1 MLQLLKALIALGLAS
16 HAITF
21 AEAASI
27 LFTDATIITFN
38 ANTLRTEVIHD
49 SSLLV
54 EGDRISQI
62 YNGTTPTSYPDG
74 TEVVEATGKIISP
87 GFINTHQ
94 HLWQTAFKT
103 IASNT
108 TLVEYFQR
116 YGSSGPSIQH
126 FTPEDKYLSQL
137 AGSLELL
144 NSGTTTVLDHAH
156 GGSSNETADA
166 IFTATLESKLRTYHA
181 FSIQSL
187 PNNYT
192 TSAQIAKVTSFA
204 NDPRLSNN
212 SLVSLGLAYDNFDAA
227 PASLLTS
234 LWSLIHTANLS
245 VITTHTLG
253 GPWITGNTPSR
264 LASLGWLNTSIPVIF
279 SHASF
284 ISPSD
289 VSALRETNQFI
300 STTPESEMHYGHAHP
315 SADSIQDQAS
325 LGVDTHFTFAADMV
339 GQARLWMQN
348 LRLGRVEEVLVGRG
362 QIARS
367 NPMSV
372 EQAFH
377 LITRAGAL
385 ALRRPDLGVVAPGA
399 KADLVLF
406 DGETPG
412 MLGWSDAVAAVVLHS
427 NVGDVQGVMVGGEW
441 VKKEGKLVFPGYA
454 DVKRRFSAS
463 ARRIQ
468 GIWAG
473 MEWGRVDGGMWRNQ
487 TQFGDVREV
496 DVLRGDGTGY

>member
-1 MLQLLKALIALGLAS
+1 MLQLLKALTVFGLVSQAVTY
-16 HAITF
+16 AD
-21 AEAASI
+21 AASV

-38 ANTLRTEVIHD
+38 ANILRTEVIHD

-74 TEVVEATGKIISP
+74 TEVVDATGKIISP

-103 IASNT
+103 IGSNT

-137 AGSLELL
+137 TGSLELL

-166 IFTATLESKLRTYHA
+166 IFTATLDSKLRTYHA

-192 TSAQIAKVTSFA
+192 TSAQIAKVSSFA
-204 NDPRLSNN
+204 SDPRLTNN
-212 SLVSLGLAYDNFDAA
+212 PLVSLGLAYDNFDAA
-227 PASLLTS
+227 PASLLSS
-234 LWSLIHTANLS
+234 LWTLIRSANLS
-245 VITTHTLG
+245 LLTTHALS

-264 LASLGWLNTSIPVIF
+264 LASLGWLNTSLPVIF

-284 ISPSD
+284 ISAADIS
-289 VSALRETNQFI
+289 VLRATNQYI

-315 SADSIQDQAS
+315 SADLITDQAA
-325 LGVDTHFTFAADMV
+325 LGTDTHFTFAADMV
-339 GQARLWMQN
+339 GQARLWMQK
-348 LRLGRVEEVLVGRG
+348 LRLARAEEVLLGKG
-362 QIARS
+362 QIPRQ

-385 ALRRPDLGVVAPGA
+385 ALRRHDLGIIAPGA

-406 DGETPG
+406 DGDSPG
-412 MLGWSDAVAAVVLHS
+412 MLGWSDAVAAVILHS
-427 NVGDVQGVMVGGEW
+427 NVGDMEGVLVGGEW

-454 DVKRRFSAS
+454 DVKRRFLAS

-468 GIWAG
+468 GIWG
-473 MEWGRVDGGMWRNQ
+473 GIEWARVDRGMWRNQ
-487 TQFGDVREV
+487 TWFGDVREV
-496 DVLRGDGTGY
+496 DVFRGEGTGY

>member
-1 MLQLLKALIALGLAS
+1 MLQSLKALTVLGLVSQAVTY
-16 HAITF
+16 AN
-21 AEAASI
+21 AASV
-27 LFTDATIITFN
+27 LFTDASIITFN
-38 ANTLRTEVIHD
+38 VDTLRTEVIHD

-62 YNGTTPTSYPDG
+62 YNGTTPTSYPDD
-74 TEVVEATGKIISP
+74 TEVVDATGKIISP

-137 AGSLELL
+137 TGSLELL

-166 IFTATLESKLRTYHA
+166 IFTATLDSKLRTYHA

-192 TSAQIAKVTSFA
+192 TASQIAKVSGFA
-204 NDPRLSNN
+204 TDPRLTNN
-212 SLVSLGLAYDNFDAA
+212 PLVSLGLAFDAFDTA
-227 PASLLTS
+227 PASLLSS
-234 LWSLIHTANLS
+234 LWTLIHTANLS
-245 VITTHTLG
+245 LLTTHSLS
-253 GPWITGNTPSR
+253 GPWITGNTPSA
-264 LASLGWLNTSIPVIF
+264 LSSLGWLNTSLPVIF

-284 ISPSD
+284 ISTSD
-289 VSALRETNQFI
+289 MCVLRATNQYI
-300 STTPESEMHYGHAHP
+300 STTPESEMHYAHAHP
-315 SADSIQDQAS
+315 SAHLITDQAS
-325 LGVDTHFTFAADMV
+325 LGTDTHFTFAADMPA
-339 GQARLWMQN
+339 QARLWMQT
-348 LRLGRVEEVLVGRG
+348 LRLRRAEEALLGRG
-362 QIARS
+362 EIPRRS
-367 NPMSV
+367 AMSV

-377 LITRAGAL
+377 LMTRAGAL
-385 ALRRPDLGVVAPGA
+385 ALRRRDLGVIARGA

-412 MLGWSDAVAAVVLHS
+412 MLGWRDAVAAVVLHS
-427 NVGDVQGVMVGGEW
+427 NVGDVEGVMVGGEW
-441 VKKEGKLVFPGYA
+441 VKKDGKLVFEGYA
-454 DVKRRFSAS
+454 DVKRRFLAS

-468 GIWAG
+468 GIWGAI
-473 MEWGRVDGGMWRNQ
+473 EWGRVDGGMWRNQ
-487 TQFGDVREV
+487 TRFGDVREV
-496 DVLRGDGTGY
+496 DVLRGEGTGY